1 MIAMVVNS
9 QYRCLVMSDLPP
21 VYKSDGHSADDYT
34 GCDTLDHVSEGQD
47 VWKAAID
54 NCLSERVDT
63 SCEFCNE
70 YNSVVSRWRATMR
83 YLETDRVLVTIRR
96 VPSAIHELSDRERDV
111 LNEVARGKT
120 NAQVAES
127 LGISLSTVE
136 KHRNRIRQTLNLSNE
151 QELHLTAWMVANPDI
166 FHGLP

>member
-54 NCLSERVDT
+54 NCLSEKVDT

-127 LGISLSTVE
+127 LGISLSTAVFAAA
-136 KHRNRIRQTLNLSNE
+136 KQKNDKKKLTVPRKWWKSLSKTIE
-151 QELHLTAWMVANPDI
+151 SRSCH
-166 FHGLP
+166 